1 MVHLQ
6 FNGTVEE
13 VKREMQT
20 FLGSGGSVDQSA
32 KPASIEKAAKPAKN
46 DAALVPAEAKQ
57 AATPAA
63 PAPQNT
69 PSLQDVKVL
78 LPTLMAK
85 IGKPGV
91 VEFFAK
97 HFAPATKGSEL
108 KPEQYAEF
116 VSKANEILK

>member
-13 VKREMQT
+13 VKREIAA
-20 FLGSGGSVDQSA
+20 LLSA
-32 KPASIEKAAKPAKN
+32 APVSAAIEKTKADKAIKAEAAPT
-46 DAALVPAEAKQ
+46 EAKQ